1 MKTPVLCLTL
11 SLIACSGLVAQTPAT
26 SSKPVTQSSSS
37 TGTHPTTHRMTVDP
51 ALLHPT
57 QLKARAPEVFEAT
70 FDTTKGTFV
79 VQVTRAWA
87 PLGADRFYNLVK
99 HGFFNGAP
107 FFRVVPGF
115 VVQFGLT
122 GDKNVNHAWENASI
136 KDDPV
141 KQNNVPGTLV
151 FAATSQPNSRSTQL
165 FINLGDNTRS
175 LDPQG
180 FAPFG
185 KVTSG
190 MDVVRSIYSGY
201 GENPDQ
207 GKITDD
213 GSTYFLKAFPK
224 MDLIK
229 TATVTSPAPATT
241 HSPTTTP
248 HHTAPNG
255 GSKPTQ

>member
-1 MKTPVLCLTL
+1 MKISVLCLSL
-11 SLIACSGLVAQTPAT
+11 GLIACSAAAAQAPAT
-26 SSKPVTQSSSS
+26 SPKPATRSSASAAA
-37 TGTHPTTHRMTVDP
+37 HPATHRMTVDP
-51 ALLHPT
+51 ALLHPA
-57 QLKARAPEVFEAT
+57 QLKARAPETFEAT

-87 PLGADRFYNLVK
+87 PIGADRFYNLVK

-165 FINLGDNTRS
+165 FINLGNNSGS

-185 KVTSG
+185 KIISG
-190 MDVVRSIYSGY
+190 MDVVQNIYSGY
-201 GENPDQ
+201 GEQPDQ
-207 GKITDD
+207 GRITDD
-213 GSTYFLKAFPK
+213 GSAYFLKAFPR

-229 TATVTSPAPATT
+229 TATVTSPVAPTT
-241 HSPTTTP
+241 HPPTTTT
-248 HHTAPNG
+248 HHTTPAG
-255 GSKPTQ
+255 GTKPTK

>member
-1 MKTPVLCLTL
+1 MKIPVLCLSL
-11 SLIACSGLVAQTPAT
+11 SLIACSGLAAQAPAT
-26 SSKPVTQSSSS
+26 SSKPATRSSSS
-37 TGTHPTTHRMTVDP
+37 TGAHPTTHRMTVDP
-51 ALLHPT
+51 ALLHPA
-57 QLKARAPEVFEAT
+57 QLKARAPEVYEVT

-87 PLGADRFYNLVK
+87 PIGADRFYNLAK
-99 HGFFNGAP
+99 HGFFNGDP

-141 KQNNVPGTLV
+141 KQSNLPGTLV

-165 FINLGDNTRS
+165 FINLGNNSQS

-185 KVTSG
+185 KITSG
-190 MDVVRSIYSGY
+190 MDVVQKIYSGY
-201 GENPDQ
+201 GERPDQ
-207 GKITDD
+207 GRITDE
-213 GSTYFLKAFPK
+213 GSAYFLKSFPNI
-224 MDLIK
+224 DLIK
-229 TATVTSPAPATT
+229 TATVTSPAPEPAHSTATT
-241 HSPTTTP
+241 HHTTP
-248 HHTAPNG
+248 SSGT
-255 GSKPTQ
+255 KPTH

>member
-1 MKTPVLCLTL
+1 
-11 SLIACSGLVAQTPAT
+11 
-26 SSKPVTQSSSS
+26 
-37 TGTHPTTHRMTVDP
+37 MTVDP
-51 ALLHPT
+51 ALLHPA

-87 PLGADRFYNLVK
+87 PFGADRFYNLVK
-99 HGFFNGAP
+99 HGFFNGDP

-122 GDKNVNHAWENASI
+122 GNKEVNHAWENASI
-136 KDDPV
+136 KDDKV
-141 KQNNVPGTLV
+141 TQSNVPGMLV

-165 FINLGDNTRS
+165 FINLGNNSSS

-185 KVTSG
+185 KIISG
-190 MDVVRSIYSGY
+190 MDVVQGIYSGY
-201 GENPDQ
+201 GEQPDQ
-207 GKITDD
+207 GRITDE
-213 GSTYFLKAFPK
+213 GGAYFLKAFPK

-229 TATVTSPAPATT
+229 TATVTSPAPTPA
-241 HSPTTTP
+241 HSPTTTT
-248 HHTAPNG
+248 HHTTPSG

>member
-1 MKTPVLCLTL
+1 MKNPVLCLSL
-11 SLIACSGLVAQTPAT
+11 SLIVCSVAAAQAPAT
-26 SSKPVTQSSSS
+26 GSKPTTRSSSS
-37 TGTHPTTHRMTVDP
+37 TGAHPTTHRMTVDP
-51 ALLHPT
+51 ALLHPA

-70 FDTTKGTFV
+70 FETTKGNFV

-87 PLGADRFYNLVK
+87 PIGADRFYNLVK
-99 HGFFNGAP
+99 HGFFNGDP

-122 GDKNVNHAWENASI
+122 GNKDVNHAWDGASI

-141 KQNNVPGTLV
+141 KQTNVPGTLV
-151 FAATSQPNSRSTQL
+151 FAATTQRDSRTTQL
-165 FINLGDNTRS
+165 FINLGDNSRS

-185 KVTSG
+185 KIISG
-190 MDVVRSIYSGY
+190 MDVVQNIYSGY
-201 GENPDQ
+201 GEQPDQ
-207 GKITDD
+207 GKITDE
-213 GSTYFLKAFPK
+213 GSAYFLKQFPK
-224 MDLIK
+224 IDLIK

-241 HSPTTTP
+241 HSPTTTT
-248 HHTAPNG
+248 HHTPPGG

>member
-1 MKTPVLCLTL
+1 MKIPVLCLSFT
-11 SLIACSGLVAQTPAT
+11 LIACSGVAAQAPAT
-26 SSKPVTQSSSS
+26 RSRPATSSSS

-51 ALLHPT
+51 ALLHP
-57 QLKARAPEVFEAT
+57 ARLTAHAPEVFEAT
-70 FDTTKGTFV
+70 FVTTKGDFI

-122 GDKNVNHAWENASI
+122 GDAAVNHAWENASI

-141 KQNNVPGTLV
+141 KQSNVPGMLV

-165 FINLGDNTRS
+165 FINLGNNSRS

-185 KVTSG
+185 KVISG
-190 MDVVRSIYSGY
+190 MDVVQNIYSGY
-201 GENPDQ
+201 GEQPDQ
-207 GKITDD
+207 GSITDE
-213 GSTYFLKAFPK
+213 GSKYFLKAFPK

-229 TATVTSPAPATT
+229 TATVTSPASTTT
-241 HSPTTTP
+241 HTPTATHHTTP
-248 HHTAPNG
+248 G
-255 GSKPTQ
+255 SGSKPTQ